1 MKSSEDY
8 RRMTN
13 SLCALCLVLLSL
25 TAQASTSRIFV
36 LSADEWARPR
46 SGAVIA
52 EFEALRAAVSYWDK
66 VDNAG
71 IIVRYPGE
79 DSGDLGDFLEAQQKV
94 ARQEFVVATER
105 LARHAIRAA
114 EVASVGH
121 RDAEIPHGPAELVA
135 NICHEAKSVLIS
147 LINGSGSTGFA
158 LTRSGID
165 APSARSDR
173 AAHFWCGRH

>member
-1 MKSSEDY
+1 MISSDNYRSLKDY
-8 RRMTN
+8 RRIKN

-79 DSGDLGDFLEAQQKV
+79 DSGELW
-94 ARQEFVVATER
+94 
-105 LARHAIRAA
+105 AA
-114 EVASVGH
+114 EL
-121 RDAEIPHGPAELVA
+121 RDW
-135 NICHEAKSVLIS
+135 LIS
-147 LINGSGSTGFA
+147 LGV
-158 LTRSGID
+158 
-165 APSARSDR
+165 PSDYIRLVAGTQAADEIRLLVGDR
-173 AAHFWCGRH
+173 NELEQ